1 MDFGMLGEAVR
12 VEDALRAALVAV
24 PAAFFL
30 AWRWRRAARRGPVA
44 LKLED

>member
-1 MDFGMLGEAVR
+1 MELGLLGEAVR

-24 PAAFFL
+24 PAAIL
-30 AWRWRRAARRGPVA
+30 LSWRWRRAAKRGPVA